1 MLAKYESA
9 DLDIMFR
16 RAVQFAEKLSARW
29 KHRAASDKDHISAV
43 HEAVMAKIQMK
54 KKLAEKEQERL
65 TRLSRMHP
73 HHSETLVAAVV
84 DGLATRGATC
94 NLCGSKN
101 AHEYLMLR
109 KRIFVEVHSCHDV
122 PKLKRFFFPAAQRY
136 RPDQEEEDEEDEE
149 EKEEEDEEDEEDED
163 EDEEDEGE
171 DEERRTKNEER
182 RTTTKRSR
190 KMRRTRAGGAG
201 GGAGGGARGRQQR
214 QQQQR
219 RRGGRTRRRTRWGT
233 RPR

>member
-149 EKEEEDEEDEEDED
+149 EEEEDEEDEDEEDED
-163 EDEEDEGE
+163 EDEEDEDE
-171 DEERRTKNEER
+171 DEEDKNDEEEDEEEAEEEGGEER
-182 RTTTKRSR
+182 GR
-190 KMRRTRAGGAG
+190 
-201 GGAGGGARGRQQR
+201 RGRG
-214 QQQQR
+214 
-219 RRGGRTRRRTRWGT
+219 RGRGQGR
-233 RPR
+233 

>member
-149 EKEEEDEEDEEDED
+149 EKEEDEEDED
-163 EDEEDEGE
+163 EDEEDEGEDE

-233 RPR
+233 RPP